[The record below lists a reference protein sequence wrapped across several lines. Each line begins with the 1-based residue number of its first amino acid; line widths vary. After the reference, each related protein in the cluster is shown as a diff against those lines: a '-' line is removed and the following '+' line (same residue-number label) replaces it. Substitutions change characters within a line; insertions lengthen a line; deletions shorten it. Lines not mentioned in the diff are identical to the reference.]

1 MKLKYYLR
9 GLGIGIIVTTIIL
22 VSCFSMQ
29 KPKMTDAQIMEKAAQ
44 LGMIMP
50 EQNSAVIAETETTEP
65 EEKEKK
71 NEQQIAAG
79 ELQQETET
87 QTEVSK
93 EQDTESRTEVQKE
106 QETEAAENSTAS
118 ENAENAEQTQ
128 QEPFTLVV
136 NRGDVCRTMCENLAA
151 NGVIDDSEGLR
162 KYLSEVGY
170 ASFISAGTYQ
180 IPYHASYEEITNI
193 LKAGPMEQQKQ

>member
-1 MKLKYYLR
+1 VKLKYYLR

-29 KPKMTDAQIMEKAAQ
+29 KPKMTDAQIIEKASQ

-50 EQNSAVIAETETTEP
+50 EQDSVVAAETETTEP
-65 EEKEKK
+65 EETQQK
-71 NEQQIAAG
+71 NEQQVAA
-79 ELQQETET
+79 EEAQQETEQ
-87 QTEVSK
+87 QTEVPK
-93 EQDTESRTEVQKE
+93 EQATEETQQDAPSEDT
-106 QETEAAENSTAS
+106 
-118 ENAENAEQTQ
+118 ENAENEESAQ

-193 LKAGPMEQQKQ
+193 LKAGPMEQQQ

>member
-29 KPKMTDAQIMEKAAQ
+29 KPKMTDAQIIEKASQ

-50 EQNSAVIAETETTEP
+50 EQDSVVAAQTETTDP
-65 EEKEKK
+65 EETQQK
-71 NEQQIAAG
+71 NEQQVAA
-79 ELQQETET
+79 EEAQQETEQ
-87 QTEVSK
+87 QTEVPK
-93 EQDTESRTEVQKE
+93 EQATEETQQDAPSEDT
-106 QETEAAENSTAS
+106 
-118 ENAENAEQTQ
+118 ENAENEESAQ

-193 LKAGPMEQQKQ
+193 LKAGPMEQQQ

>member
-29 KPKMTDAQIMEKAAQ
+29 KPKMTDAQIIEKASQ

-50 EQNSAVIAETETTEP
+50 EQDSVVAAETETTDP
-65 EEKEKK
+65 EETQLK
-71 NEQQIAAG
+71 NEQQVAA
-79 ELQQETET
+79 EEAQQETEQ
-87 QTEVSK
+87 QTEVPK
-93 EQDTESRTEVQKE
+93 EQATEETQQDAPSEDT
-106 QETEAAENSTAS
+106 
-118 ENAENAEQTQ
+118 ENAESEEPAQ
-128 QEPFTLVV
+128 QEPYTLVV
-136 NRGDVCRTMCENLAA
+136 NRGDVCRTMCKNLAA

-193 LKAGPMEQQKQ
+193 LKAGPMEQQQ